1 MPKAT
6 PYLFFHGNCE
16 EALTAYARIFD
27 SPPPTIM
34 RGADAPDSA
43 NMPAGSDKLV
53 MHADLKVGS
62 GSIFASDDFSG
73 DTPAMAGCNVH
84 VGFASFDKAK
94 AAFEKLAKGGEVR
107 MPFAPTFWSPG
118 FGALSDR
125 FGTRWM
131 IDVNPQT

>member
-73 DTPAMAGCNVH
+73 DTPAMAGCN
-84 VGFASFDKAK
+84 
-94 AAFEKLAKGGEVR
+94 GEVR